1 MDEESS
7 EDANTYELQA
17 AFTSGRGCIFFGR
30 EYAFDVNAFGDVWE
44 ASDEGIISERQGRH
58 RQ

>member
-1 MDEESS
+1 MDKESS
-7 EDANTYELQA
+7 EDANSYELQA

-30 EYAFDVNAFGDVWE
+30 EYAFDVNAFGGVRE
-44 ASDEGIISERQGRH
+44 VSDEGIISERQGRH